1 VAPAVITELP
11 DGTLV
16 AAVPQSHKGMDRGR
30 SFWGSGG
37 GGGSGSGG
45 HAWTEALAG
54 LRAHWPAARP
64 DEEARGAGAPSVAP
78 QPA

>member
-1 VAPAVITELP
+1 
-11 DGTLV
+11 
-16 AAVPQSHKGMDRGR
+16 MDRGR

-37 GGGSGSGG
+37 GGGGSGGSGSGG

-64 DEEARGAGAPSVAP
+64 DEEARGAPSAAP